1 MLTYLISQPLLPLQ
15 FHAELLNLTN
25 WLYWSSFFQI
35 TINFEFATKI
45 HFLRKRKFIFWEKE
59 AKNNSNSVIN
69 NSFINSVINYEK
81 MSIDNYE
88 KNPED
93 ILEKN

>member
-1 MLTYLISQPLLPLQ
+1 M
-15 FHAELLNLTN
+15 
-25 WLYWSSFFQI
+25 
-35 TINFEFATKI
+35 KI
-45 HFLRKRKFIFWEKE
+45 HFLQKRNFIFWEKE
-59 AKNNSNSVIN
+59 AKNNSDSVIN